1 MARRT
6 LLFDLD
12 GTLWDS
18 RPWYAGVLAR
28 LSGEP
33 AARLERSLSSGTSI
47 VKLASRC
54 GVSTAR
60 LAREAKASAAS
71 LSFYEGGPQVLDRL
85 RERDTPMGV
94 VTNLPGWLVRPVLE
108 ATDIEG
114 CFDAVVTP
122 RRGVPAKPKPH
133 GIRNAL
139 RAMGR
144 EPDPHTWLVGDD
156 VVDAEAAKAARV
168 RFAWASWGYGTDV
181 PPDTGTV
188 LGGLGEVL
196 EL

>member
-18 RPWYAGVLAR
+18 RPWYAEVLAR

-33 AARLERSLSSGTSI
+33 AERLERELASGAKV

-60 LAREAKASAAS
+60 FAREARASTTS
-71 LSFYEGGPQVLDRL
+71 LSFYEGMPRVLDLL

-94 VTNLPGWLVRPVLE
+94 VTNLPGWLVRPMLE
-108 ATDIEG
+108 ATGIKG
-114 CFDAVVTP
+114 YFDVAVTP
-122 RRGVPAKPKPH
+122 RRGVPAKPQPH
-133 GIRNAL
+133 GVRNAL
-139 RAMGR
+139 QAMGR
-144 EPDPHTWLVGDD
+144 EPDSHTWLVGDGT
-156 VVDAEAAKAARV
+156 VDGQAAQAARV

-181 PPDTGTV
+181 LPDTATV
-188 LGGLGEVL
+188 LGTLDDVL
-196 EL
+196 DL